1 MSNSSAQ
8 RPLLVIFGILFIAS
22 ALRAP
27 ITGVGP
33 ILEVISH
40 DLNLSPTF
48 AGLITT
54 LPLIAFA
61 IFSPISSS
69 IARKTGLE
77 LALMLALI
85 LITFGLALRSL
96 GTIIDLYIGT
106 AFIGVGIAFG
116 NVLLPS
122 LIKRDFP
129 QKVTTITSLYVLMMG
144 LASTLSASTAY
155 PIMAS
160 ASDWHF
166 TSIPSWGTSLATVMI
181 FPLLAI
187 LLWIPQLRNH
197 TKPSKDTSEID
208 SHSYLWRSIE
218 AWQVTAYLAI
228 NSFMM
233 YILISWLP
241 SVLVEKGYSESEA
254 GFLHGMLQLA
264 TAIPAIVLIPLMA
277 KIKDKRG
284 LAGVTC
290 AWSILGLLGLILL
303 PQLALFWVFAIGFSL
318 GGGFILSL
326 SLIGLKTQDAHQAAA
341 LSGMAQCVG
350 YLLASTGPILFG
362 ALHEQFHSW
371 HIPLVAITSLSIL
384 WTFIAFIASKPQ
396 LIQTK
401 SVN

>member
-8 RPLLVIFGILFIAS
+8 RPFLVIFGILFIAS

-40 DLNLSPTF
+40 DLNLSPTL
-48 AGLITT
+48 AGFITT

-69 IARKTGLE
+69 IARKIGLE

-85 LITFGLALRSL
+85 LITFGLGLRSL

-122 LIKRDFP
+122 LVKRDFP
-129 QKVTTITSLYVLMMG
+129 RKVTTVTSLYVLMMG
-144 LASTLSASTAY
+144 LASTLSASSAY
-155 PIMAS
+155 PIMVWV
-160 ASDWHF
+160 SDGHF
-166 TSIPSWGTSLATVMI
+166 STIPSWGTSLATVMI

-197 TKPSKDTSEID
+197 TKPNKDTAEID

-228 NSFMM
+228 NSFII
-233 YILISWLP
+233 YILISR
-241 SVLVEKGYSESEA
+241 VTRKKGEK
-254 GFLHGMLQLA
+254 
-264 TAIPAIVLIPLMA
+264 
-277 KIKDKRG
+277 R
-284 LAGVTC
+284 
-290 AWSILGLLGLILL
+290 
-303 PQLALFWVFAIGFSL
+303 
-318 GGGFILSL
+318 
-326 SLIGLKTQDAHQAAA
+326 
-341 LSGMAQCVG
+341 
-350 YLLASTGPILFG
+350 
-362 ALHEQFHSW
+362 
-371 HIPLVAITSLSIL
+371 
-384 WTFIAFIASKPQ
+384 
-396 LIQTK
+396 
-401 SVN
+401 